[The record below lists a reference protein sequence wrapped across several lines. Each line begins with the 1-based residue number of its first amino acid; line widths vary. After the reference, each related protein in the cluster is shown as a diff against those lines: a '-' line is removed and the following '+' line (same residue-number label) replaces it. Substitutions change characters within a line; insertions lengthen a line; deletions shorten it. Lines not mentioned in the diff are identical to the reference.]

1 MPNWPIINCFGVTV
15 ARVDNE
21 HRTVTRDEENGVVY
35 RKLKKDGA

>member
-21 HRTVTRDEENGVVY
+21 HRTVALPKITFNIKRQPGSE
-35 RKLKKDGA
+35 

>member
-21 HRTVTRDEENGVVY
+21 HRTVALGYLQSSPRPKS
-35 RKLKKDGA
+35 R